1 MATSRKNTTALLTQT
16 PAFLR
21 NNPTVLDQE
30 KENFEKAQIVALSK
44 SLSLEEAASK
54 EKHVRTLII
63 GTFIAKGPNIFWQKV
78 KDVIP
83 LHGSDVVC
91 WKFLIVL
98 HRCVSKKYLKTS
110 IWFWNIIL
118 QIMFDKVFDDKNF

>member
-98 HRCVSKKYLKTS
+98 HRCVSQNILKLL
-110 IWFWNIIL
+110 FDCEIL
-118 QIMFDKVFDDKNF
+118 Y

>member
-98 HRCVSKKYLKTS
+98 HRCVGQKYFRIT
-110 IWFWNIIL
+110 
-118 QIMFDKVFDDKNF
+118 V